1 MFGQELSG
9 LLPAGIRARERLES
23 PAQTLQRLRND
34 EATKHRG
41 TAELEQLADVH
52 RRLAQLPEWPE
63 LADFCLSLS
72 AICVALN
79 DSL

>member
-52 RRLAQLPEWPE
+52 RRLAQLPDGRSWP
-63 LADFCLSLS
+63 
-72 AICVALN
+72 VAACQDQ
-79 DSL
+79 DSINA